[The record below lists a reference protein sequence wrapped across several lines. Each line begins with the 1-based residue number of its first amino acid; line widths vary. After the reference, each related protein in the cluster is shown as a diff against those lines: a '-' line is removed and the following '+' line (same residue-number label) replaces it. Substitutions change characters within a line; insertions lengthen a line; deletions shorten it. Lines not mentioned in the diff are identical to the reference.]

1 MFSTGDGVEY
11 TGLCGRLPMGMPG
24 LAEESSSVLKR
35 LGPDGV
41 TDREGER
48 VAGVE
53 ELTTAEIDIGGAWAI
68 GVAGSSAA
76 GVAIF
81 NMK

>member
-1 MFSTGDGVEY
+1 MFSTGEGVEY
-11 TGLCGRLPMGMPG
+11 TGLCGTLPMGMPG
-24 LAEESSSVLKR
+24 LAEESSSDLKR

-41 TDREGER
+41 TDEGER

-53 ELTTAEIDIGGAWAI
+53 ELTAAATDIGGAWAI

-76 GVAIF
+76 GVAMF
-81 NMK
+81 NTK

>member
-1 MFSTGDGVEY
+1 MEY

-24 LAEESSSVLKR
+24 LPEESSSDLKR

-41 TDREGER
+41 TDGEGER
-48 VAGVE
+48 VAVVE
-53 ELTTAEIDIGGAWAI
+53 ELTVAATDIGGAWAI

-76 GVAIF
+76 GVAMF
-81 NMK
+81 NTK